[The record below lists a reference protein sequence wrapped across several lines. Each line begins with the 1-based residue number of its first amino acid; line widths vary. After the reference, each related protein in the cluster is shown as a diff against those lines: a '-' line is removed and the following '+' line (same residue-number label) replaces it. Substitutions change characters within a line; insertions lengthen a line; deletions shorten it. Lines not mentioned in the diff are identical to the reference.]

1 MGFRFLVCSGQL
13 WMLERDQIVYTQFWN
28 HLPVLTEFIK
38 FLATVTWSP
47 LVTFDLSCVTE
58 VAGLE
63 HCQLRNK

>member
-1 MGFRFLVCSGQL
+1 MGFRFFVCSGQL
-13 WMLERDQIVYTQFWN
+13 WLLERDKIVYTQLWN
-28 HLPVLTEFIK
+28 HFPVHTGCIE

-47 LVTFDLSCVTE
+47 LVTFDPSRATE

>member
-1 MGFRFLVCSGQL
+1 MRFRFFVCSGQL

-47 LVTFDLSCVTE
+47 LVTFDPSRATE
-58 VAGLE
+58 VAGLK
-63 HCQLRNK
+63 HGQLCNK

>member
-1 MGFRFLVCSGQL
+1 
-13 WMLERDQIVYTQFWN
+13 MLERDQIVYTQLWN

-47 LVTFDLSCVTE
+47 LVTFDLSRATE